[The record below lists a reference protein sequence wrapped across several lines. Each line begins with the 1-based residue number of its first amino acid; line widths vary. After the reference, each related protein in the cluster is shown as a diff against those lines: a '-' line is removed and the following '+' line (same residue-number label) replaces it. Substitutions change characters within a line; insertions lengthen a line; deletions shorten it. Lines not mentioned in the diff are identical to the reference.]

1 MPVLIVGF
9 TFAQVVW
16 VRPKVMRKYERLL
29 RHGRIKTRMK
39 PSDWLTIA
47 CWSDNWRI
55 RDCRIRDCHIWDCR
69 IWDCRIWNDSRIIW
83 SKSIILRYWLF
94 RVNILIVRIMWNW

>member
-9 TFAQVVW
+9 AFAQVVR
-16 VRPKVMRKYERLL
+16 VRPTVTRKYERLL

-39 PSDWLTIA
+39 HSDWLTIA
-47 CWSDNWRI
+47 RWSDNWRI
-55 RDCRIRDCHIWDCR
+55 RDHRIRDCRIWDCR